1 MSLLRASH
9 DYQNTMAKPCYK
21 LRTSLFGHTS
31 DVRAVAAFTDGTIVS
46 TSWDETARVWKPS
59 GNGKD
64 YEHTTILKGHSNFVT
79 SVCVIN
85 PSENNP
91 TGFIITGSHDKTI
104 RIYLPDQTEPINII
118 KNHQDAVCKLRTGKK
133 EGTFLSS
140 SWDMS
145 AKVWNLND
153 LSKPQLNLLGHTAAV
168 WCVAD
173 LSSGLYVTG
182 SADKLVIIW
191 TSDGSI
197 QHKLTG
203 HTDCVRDISTINNN
217 EFLTCA
223 NDATVRHWNASLGT
237 CLGTY
242 CGHEN
247 YIYSIVAFEN
257 GTSIF
262 TAGEDRTLRIW
273 NNSELSQTITLPT
286 QSVWCIA
293 LLPDGDVVTGSS
305 DGIVRIFTCNP
316 EQYAEPEVLQKF
328 EQEVASVK
336 LNAQQEL
343 GGIKVK
349 DLPDAKAL
357 LQPGQ
362 RDGQTKIINDGDAIR
377 AYSWSQNE
385 QSWIKIGD
393 VMGAS
398 GGSAATSGKQ
408 LYNGKEYDYVFS
420 VDIQDGIPPLKLPY
434 NNGQDPWHVA
444 QKFLHDNGLSQ
455 LFLDQ
460 VANFIIKNSQPAP
473 VVKADAQY
481 ADPFTGGSRYIPQP
495 TTDTASQEF
504 TKSSTLNSS
513 DTSLAPSYI
522 PHIKY
527 LRSEQANLPA
537 ILEKLRELNSK
548 QIDALKVTN
557 EQLECLVKLAGNQS
571 PELRTDA
578 LNTLMTLLNW
588 SDDVLFPV
596 LDITRLIVLCKEIN
610 DVLCTDELL
619 QIVKNH
625 IRRDALPSNQMLA
638 FRLLANMFAHETGE
652 KLCINYKD
660 EILKSILG
668 LETLGSKN
676 NQVAISTYILNLTV
690 ALNKYGDT
698 VGKTQCLNVIFS
710 VLPRLNESEAVF
722 RTLVALGTL
731 LCTATNQQDRDD
743 LIKAVRQSEAALNIL
758 KTMSETKISTSTPNK
773 LANCSKQ
780 IISLII

>member
-9 DYQNTMAKPCYK
+9 DYQSTMAKPCYK

-31 DVRAVAAFTDGTIVS
+31 DVRAVATFADGTIVS
-46 TSWDETARVWKPS
+46 TSRDETARIWKPS

-64 YEHTTILKGHSNFVT
+64 FEHTATLKGHTNFVT

-85 PSENNP
+85 PSEQNP
-91 TGFIITGSHDKTI
+91 SGFIITGSHDKTI
-104 RIYLPDQTEPINII
+104 HIYVPDQPEPINVI
-118 KNHQDAVCKLRTGKK
+118 KCHQDTVCKLRTGTK

-145 AKVWNLND
+145 AKLWNLND

-173 LSSGLYVTG
+173 LSNGLIVTG
-182 SADKLVIIW
+182 SADKLIIVW
-191 TSDGSI
+191 TSDGFV
-197 QHKLTG
+197 QHNLTG
-203 HTDCVRDISTINNN
+203 HTDCVRDISAISSN
-217 EFLTCA
+217 EFLSCA

-247 YIYSIVAFEN
+247 YIYSILALEN

-262 TAGEDRTLRIW
+262 TCGEDRTLRIW
-273 NNSELSQTITLPT
+273 NNTELSQTITLPT
-286 QSVWCIA
+286 QSVWCLA
-293 LLPDGDVVTGSS
+293 LLPTGDVVTGSS
-305 DGIVRIFTCNP
+305 DGVVRIFSCNP
-316 EQYAEPEVLQKF
+316 ELYADAEALQEF
-328 EQEVASVK
+328 EQEVANVM

-362 RDGQTKIINDGDAIR
+362 RDGQTKIVNDGDVIR

-385 QSWIKIGD
+385 QKWIRIGD

-398 GGSAATSGKQ
+398 GGSAATSGKL
-408 LYNGKEYDYVFS
+408 LYNGIEYDYVFS
-420 VDIQDGIPPLKLPY
+420 VDIQDGVPPLKLPY

-460 VANFIIKNSQPAP
+460 VANFIIKNSQSAP
-473 VVKADAQY
+473 VMKTDGQY
-481 ADPFTGGSRYIPQP
+481 ADPLTGGSRYIPQL
-495 TTDTASQEF
+495 TTNTAGQE
-504 TKSSTLNSS
+504 SARPAASNSS
-513 DTSLAPSYI
+513 DTSAPSYI
-522 PHIKY
+522 PHTKY
-527 LRSEQANLPA
+527 LKLEQANLTQ
-537 ILEKLRELNSK
+537 ILEKIRELNAK
-548 QIDALKVTN
+548 QNDPFKVSN
-557 EQLECLVKLAGNQS
+557 DKLESLVKLAGDQA
-571 PELRTDA
+571 PEQLKTNA
-578 LNTLMTLLNW
+578 LTTLKTLLSW
-588 SDDVLFPV
+588 PDDVLFPV
-596 LDITRLIVLCKEIN
+596 LDVTRLAVLCKEVN
-610 DVLCTDELL
+610 DVLCTEELL
-619 QIVKNH
+619 QIVKKH
-625 IRRDALPSNQMLA
+625 IRPDALPSNQMLT
-638 FRLLANMFAHETGE
+638 FRLLANMFSHERGE
-652 KLCINYKD
+652 KLCLSCKD
-660 EILKSILG
+660 EILKLLSE
-668 LETLGSKN
+668 LESLANKN

-690 ALNKYGDT
+690 ALNKYNDT
-698 VGKTQCLNVIFS
+698 LGKTQCLNAMFS
-710 VLPRLNESEAVF
+710 VLPRLNESEALF

-731 LCTATNQQDRDD
+731 VSTTPNLEDRNN
-743 LIKAVRQSEAALNIL
+743 LIEAIRQSEVALNIL
-758 KTMSETKISTSTPNK
+758 HTMSDTTVPTNK

>member
-9 DYQNTMAKPCYK
+9 DYQSGMAKPYYK

-31 DVRAVAAFTDGTIVS
+31 DVRAVATFADGTIVS
-46 TSWDETARVWKPS
+46 TSRDETARIWKS
-59 GNGKD
+59 CGNDKD
-64 YEHTTILKGHSNFVT
+64 YEHTATLKGHSNFVT

-85 PSENNP
+85 PSEQNP

-104 RIYLPDQTEPINII
+104 RIYISDQAEPINII
-118 KNHQDAVCKLRTGKK
+118 KSHQDTVCKLTTGTK

-145 AKVWNLND
+145 AKLWNLSD

-173 LSSGLYVTG
+173 LLSGYIITG

-197 QHKLTG
+197 HHKLIG
-203 HTDCVRDISTINNN
+203 HTDCVRDISAISSN

-223 NDATVRHWNASLGT
+223 NDATVRHWNVSLGT

-247 YIYSIVAFEN
+247 YIYSILALEN

-262 TAGEDRTLRIW
+262 TCSEDRTLRIW
-273 NNSELSQTITLPT
+273 HNSELSQTITLPT
-286 QSVWCIA
+286 QSVWCLA
-293 LLPDGDVVTGSS
+293 LLPNGDVVTGSS
-305 DGIVRIFTCNP
+305 DGVVRIFSCNP
-316 EQYAEPEVLQKF
+316 ERYADSETLQEF
-328 EQEVASVK
+328 EQQVASVK

-385 QSWIKIGD
+385 QRWIKIGN

-398 GGSAATSGKQ
+398 GGSVATSGKQ
-408 LYNGKEYDYVFS
+408 LYNGIEYDYVFS

-434 NNGQDPWHVA
+434 NNDQDPWHVA

-460 VANFIIKNSQPAP
+460 VANFIIKNSESAP
-473 VVKADAQY
+473 VLKTDAQY
-481 ADPFTGGSRYIPQP
+481 ADPFTGGSRYIPQS
-495 TTDTASQEF
+495 TTNTVSHEFTRSTAS
-504 TKSSTLNSS
+504 NSS
-513 DTSLAPSYI
+513 DASVPSYI
-522 PHIKY
+522 PHTKY
-527 LRSEQANLPA
+527 LKLEQANLSQ
-537 ILEKLRELNSK
+537 ILEKIKELNTK
-548 QIDALKVTN
+548 QNDPFKVPN
-557 EQLECLVKLAGNQS
+557 DKLESLVKLAGDQAS
-571 PELRTDA
+571 EQLKTDA
-578 LNTLMTLLNW
+578 LSTLKILLNW
-588 SDDVLFPV
+588 SDDILFPV
-596 LDITRLIVLCKEIN
+596 LDITRLAVLCREVN
-610 DVLCTDELL
+610 DVLCTEELL
-619 QIVKNH
+619 QIVKKH
-625 IRRDALPSNQMLA
+625 IKPDALPSNQMLT
-638 FRLLANMFAHETGE
+638 FRLLANMFSHEKGE
-652 KLCINYKD
+652 KLCLNCKD
-660 EILKSILG
+660 EILKLLSE
-668 LETLGSKN
+668 LESLTNKN

-690 ALNKYGDT
+690 ALNKYNDT
-698 VGKTQCLNVIFS
+698 LGKIECLNAMFS
-710 VLPRLNESEAVF
+710 LLPRLNESEAVF

-731 LCTATNQQDRDD
+731 LSTTSNSEDRNN
-743 LIKAVRQSEAALNIL
+743 LIKAVRQSEVALNIL
-758 KTMSETKISTSTPNK
+758 YTISETTIPTDK

>member
-31 DVRAVAAFTDGTIVS
+31 DVRAVATFADGTIVS
-46 TSWDETARVWKPS
+46 TSRDETARVWKPS

-64 YEHTTILKGHSNFVT
+64 YEHTTTLKGHSNFVT
-79 SVCVIN
+79 SVCIIN
-85 PSENNP
+85 PSERNP
-91 TGFIITGSHDKTI
+91 TGFVITGSHDKTI
-104 RIYLPDQTEPINII
+104 HIYVPDQTEPINVI
-118 KNHQDAVCKLRTGKK
+118 KSHQDTVCKLTTGKK
-133 EGTFLSS
+133 EGIFLSS

-145 AKVWNLND
+145 AKVWNLSD

-168 WCVAD
+168 WCVID

-182 SADKLVIIW
+182 SADKLVIVW
-191 TSDGSI
+191 TSGGSV

-203 HTDCVRDISTINNN
+203 HTDCVRDISAINNN

-247 YIYSIVAFEN
+247 YIYSIVALEN
-257 GTSIF
+257 GTNIF
-262 TAGEDRTLRIW
+262 TSGEDRTLRIW
-273 NNSELSQTITLPT
+273 NNTELNQTITLPT

-293 LLPDGDVVTGSS
+293 LLPDGDVITGSS
-305 DGIVRIFTCNP
+305 DSVVRIFTCNP
-316 EQYAEPEVLQKF
+316 EHYADAETLKEF
-328 EQEVASVK
+328 EQEVASNK
-336 LNAQQEL
+336 LNAQLEL
-343 GGIKVK
+343 GGMKVK
-349 DLPDAKAL
+349 DLPDEKAL

-362 RDGQTKIINDGDAIR
+362 RDGQTKIVNDGGVIR

-385 QSWIKIGD
+385 QKWIKIGD

-398 GGSAATSGKQ
+398 GGSGKQ

-420 VDIQDGIPPLKLPY
+420 VDIQDGVPPLKLPY
-434 NNGQDPWHVA
+434 NNDQDPWHVA
-444 QKFLHDNGLSQ
+444 QKFLLDNGLSQ
-455 LFLDQ
+455 LLLDQ
-460 VANFIIKNSQPAP
+460 VANFIIKNSRPAP
-473 VVKADAQY
+473 LVKADAQY
-481 ADPFTGGSRYIPQP
+481 ADPFTGGSRYIPQA
-495 TTDTASQEF
+495 TTDTVPQECAKPA
-504 TKSSTLNSS
+504 TINSS
-513 DTSLAPSYI
+513 DTSLTPSYI

-527 LRSEQANLPA
+527 LKLEQANLPA

-548 QIDALKVTN
+548 QNDPLKVSN
-557 EQLECLVKLAGNQS
+557 EQLECLVKLAGNQAS
-571 PELRTDA
+571 EQLRGDA
-578 LNTLMTLLNW
+578 LNTLMVLLNW

-596 LDITRLIVLCKEIN
+596 LDITRLVVLCKDIN

-625 IRRDALPSNQMLA
+625 IRNDALPSNQMLV
-638 FRLLANMFAHETGE
+638 FRLLANMFAYEKGE

-660 EILKSILG
+660 EILRSILD
-668 LETLGSKN
+668 LQSLGSKN
-676 NQVAISTYILNLTV
+676 NQVAISTFILNLTV
-690 ALNKYGDT
+690 ALNKYSDT

-731 LCTATNQQDRDD
+731 LCTTTDQEDRDH

-758 KTMSETKISTSTPNK
+758 KTMSETKISTNTSNK